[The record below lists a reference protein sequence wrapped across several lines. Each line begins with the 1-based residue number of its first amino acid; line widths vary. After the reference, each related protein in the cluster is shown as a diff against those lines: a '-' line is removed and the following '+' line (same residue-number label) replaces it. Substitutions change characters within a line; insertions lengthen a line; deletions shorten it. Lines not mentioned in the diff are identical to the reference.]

1 MITKRIVAQK
11 LESYLRHEIT
21 LAQLVD
27 WAEDALLQADFQEND
42 EAILSK
48 VLGRIGLADV
58 RSFGLSWDE
67 CDDMLHQLGFAAKVD
82 VVAA

>member
-67 CDDMLHQLGFAAKVD
+67 CDDMLHRLGFAAKVD